1 MSVIALPARFVVDT
15 PATRRGS
22 RYAWIPIAA
31 FRDLSAGG
39 LKLLTLLSGLHRPRK
54 AIALTAGGCA
64 ESLGC
69 CERSLRYWR
78 RELEG
83 KGWVEPGALAIR
95 RPNRLRKGFR
105 ARVDVRKL
113 AGVSPASLRAYVAV
127 AFATR
132 DGAREETYAAIA
144 RGLGVSRQALWAAL
158 KGVRRPAPGGGLAGG
173 QKATELLRKV
183 LAKAETAEGRR
194 ELREERKRRRYE
206 AAAANAARLRGRD
219 PGWERPV
226 Q

>member
-1 MSVIALPARFVVDT
+1 MSVIALPARYEVNT
-15 PATRRGS
+15 PVLGRGS
-22 RYAWIPIAA
+22 RYAWIPHQA
-31 FRDLSAGG
+31 FRELSAGG
-39 LKLLTLLSGLHRPRK
+39 LKLFTLLSGLHRPRK
-54 AIALTAGGCA
+54 AIVLTASECV

-78 RELEG
+78 RELES
-83 KGWVEPGALAIR
+83 KGWLEPGALTIR

-113 AGVSPASLRAYVAV
+113 AVVSPASLRAYVGV
-127 AFATR
+127 TFATR
-132 DGAREETYAAIA
+132 DGVREETYAAIA
-144 RGLGVSRQALWAAL
+144 KGLGVSRQALWAAL
-158 KGVRRPAPGGGLAGG
+158 KGVRPPGPGEGLAVG

-183 LAKAETAEGRR
+183 LAKAAPAEGRR

-206 AAAANAARLRGRD
+206 AAAANAARLRGRA
-219 PGWERPV
+219 PGGERPV

>member
-22 RYAWIPIAA
+22 RYAWIPHQA
-31 FRDLSAGG
+31 FRELSAGA
-39 LKLLTLLSGLHRPRK
+39 LKLFTLLSGLYRPRK
-54 AIALTAGGCA
+54 AIALTASECV

-83 KGWVEPGALAIR
+83 KGWLEPGALAIR

-113 AGVSPASLRAYVAV
+113 AVVSPASLRAYVGV
-127 AFATR
+127 TFATR
-132 DGAREETYAAIA
+132 DGVRRQTFGAIA
-144 RGLGVSRQALWAAL
+144 KTLGRSRQALWAAL
-158 KGVRRPAPGGGLAGG
+158 KPVRQLGLAVADRARSGVRAVKQVTARTGSVRDGAAAREWKRTLARIR
-173 QKATELLRKV
+173 A
-183 LAKAETAEGRR
+183 
-194 ELREERKRRRYE
+194 ERK
-206 AAAANAARLRGRD
+206 
-219 PGWERPV
+219 PST
-226 Q
+226 